1 MIGTSVELDFSLSL
15 INCRKNAPFLTIVS
29 ETSEVL
35 NVGLLRC
42 DSRERQK
49 DGGPP
54 SVLRGHTKWVTD
66 HEVSTV
72 GDGGG

>member
-1 MIGTSVELDFSLSL
+1 M
-15 INCRKNAPFLTIVS
+15 VS

-35 NVGLLRC
+35 NVELLRC

-54 SVLRGHTKWVTD
+54 SVLRGHTKWVAD
-66 HEVSTV
+66 HEASTV
-72 GDGGG
+72 GDGVG

>member
-15 INCRKNAPFLTIVS
+15 INCRKNAPFANYVS

-35 NVGLLRC
+35 NVELLRC

-54 SVLRGHTKWVTD
+54 SVLRGHTKWVPD
-66 HEVSTV
+66 HEGSTV
-72 GDGGG
+72 GDGVG

>member
-1 MIGTSVELDFSLSL
+1 MIWTLVELDFGLSL
-15 INCRKNAPFLTIVS
+15 INCRKTAPFLTMVS

-54 SVLRGHTKWVTD
+54 SVLRGHTKWVAD
-66 HEVSTV
+66 HEASTV
-72 GDGGG
+72 GDGVG

>member
-15 INCRKNAPFLTIVS
+15 INCRKTAPFLTIVS

-54 SVLRGHTKWVTD
+54 SVLRGHTKWVAD
-66 HEVSTV
+66 HEVSTG
-72 GDGGG
+72 GDGVG

>member
-54 SVLRGHTKWVTD
+54 SVLRGHTKWVAD
-66 HEVSTV
+66 HEASTV
-72 GDGGG
+72 GDCVG

>member
-1 MIGTSVELDFSLSL
+1 MIWTSVELDFSLSL
-15 INCRKNAPFLTIVS
+15 INCRKTAPFLTIVS

-54 SVLRGHTKWVTD
+54 SVLRGHTKWGSD
-66 HEVSTV
+66 HEGATV
-72 GDGGG
+72 GDGVG

>member
-1 MIGTSVELDFSLSL
+1 M
-15 INCRKNAPFLTIVS
+15 VS

-54 SVLRGHTKWVTD
+54 SVLRGHTKWVPD
-66 HEVSTV
+66 HEVTTV
-72 GDGGG
+72 GDGVG